1 MNWIINAIKDYNNLS
16 ESEQAHVDAALD
28 SLEDSQEAGVC
39 VCGTK
44 DCPEE
49 YVHTT
54 SGVNKFK
61 LETWYDPEGEPTVEY
76 FTSLKECSQL
86 APVAL
91 RKD

>member
-16 ESEQAHVDAALD
+16 ESEQTHVDAALD

-54 SGVNKFK
+54 SG
-61 LETWYDPEGEPTVEY
+61 Y
-76 FTSLKECSQL
+76 
-86 APVAL
+86 
-91 RKD
+91 